1 MPLGDGITFKYGDY
15 EFSPRPLF
23 TVNKEILKTPSNTGL
38 ATKYSLTLNGTIL
51 PTGVDLD
58 NHKGGL
64 STVLSDTQSL
74 RDAFAKDFELLSLS
88 CDGLAPIISGYPKVM
103 NIDVSNAADNYVRQ
117 ATYTITLE
125 MPTLIGSRSETVGL
139 EDGKGNAS
147 SLGLVSMS
155 TDTSIEFYNERVHST
170 NADVFDVTLPS
181 VFSITKNV
189 SAQGDSL
196 PATGAEIYIE
206 PWERAQSYVKDELGK
221 TGDFSDYFSGVMCI
235 DSLNITSTFRTF
247 SVNHTDGSCAG
258 TQTFIAYTGTHAAIE
273 DFEGSVEKS
282 SDTPFTSVS
291 INGTIQ
297 GFDNIEYGFCPP
309 KDTTTNKFEYA
320 MNKWKAV
327 SGSLYKRATG
337 VLNSTTHHNIRTTD
351 YPLHLI
357 PLSTSIGY
365 NPIAGTVTYSFSYN
379 DRLDFIDPNAI
390 TEVIS
395 ITENG
400 RPDLYASITILGR
413 GSNGPLLQGLG
424 ATGPYTRDVSI
435 DCIYKPVRAAGSNS
449 PKDWKN
455 DDIIDESSSHYN
467 ELFQDPPNSFTTSDT
482 ATWDAA
488 AGHYTRSKSWEI
500 GSC

>member
-51 PTGVDLD
+51 PTGIDLD
-58 NHKGGL
+58 KPKGGL

-103 NIDVSNAADNYVRQ
+103 NIDVSSAADNYVRQ

-125 MPTLIGSRSETVGL
+125 MPTLIGARSETVGL
-139 EDGKGNAS
+139 EGGQGNES

-155 TDTSIEFYNERVHST
+155 TDTSIEFYNERVKST
-170 NADVFDVTLPS
+170 NSAVFNISFPS

-196 PATGAEIYIE
+196 AATGTDAYIE

-235 DSLNITSTFRTF
+235 DGLNVTSTFRTF

-258 TQTFIAYTGTHAAIE
+258 TQTFIAYSGTDAAIE
-273 DFEGSVEKS
+273 DFEGSVEQS
-282 SDTPFTSVS
+282 NDTPFTSVT

-297 GFDNIEYGFCPP
+297 GFDNIEYGDSCPP
-309 KDTTTNKFEYA
+309 TDATTNKFEHA
-320 MNKWKAV
+320 NNKWKAV
-327 SGSLYKRATG
+327 SGSLYDRATG
-337 VLNSTTHHNIRTTD
+337 VLNSTTHHNIRTSTTEQ
-351 YPLHLI
+351 PLHLI

-365 NPIAGTVTYSFSYN
+365 NPIAGTITYSFSYN
-379 DRLDFIDPNAI
+379 DRLDFIDSNAI

-395 ITENG
+395 ITHNK

-424 ATGPYTRDVSI
+424 ATGPYTQDASVDV
-435 DCIYKPVRAAGSNS
+435 IYKPTSDYNTIKTVTAY
-449 PKDWKN
+449 
-455 DDIIDESSSHYN
+455 DES
-467 ELFQDPPNSFTTSDT
+467 LFKDPDNSFTTSDT
-482 ATWDAA
+482 ETWDAA